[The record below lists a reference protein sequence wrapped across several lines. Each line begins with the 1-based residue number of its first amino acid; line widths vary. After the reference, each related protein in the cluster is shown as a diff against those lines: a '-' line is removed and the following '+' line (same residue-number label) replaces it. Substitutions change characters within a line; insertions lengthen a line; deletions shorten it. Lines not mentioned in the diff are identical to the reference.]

1 MNGKL
6 AKSRNLI
13 ADSKIYS
20 RLIIAGVLALFLSIL
35 IRTAWVS
42 DDAFITLRTIDNFV
56 NGLGLTWN
64 PPYRVQAFTHP
75 LWLFV
80 LSGFYYFTREPFYTT
95 LFVSIALSF
104 SAVLLMA
111 AKIRLG
117 GFQTILAL
125 LILCCSKAFT
135 DFATSGLEN
144 PLVYLLTVLF
154 IIEYRSPHFTFRGL
168 LVQALLTSLILITRQ
183 DLGLIFLPA
192 LLYTALRYKK
202 WVGIFAIV
210 SGLFPWILWLGFSLF
225 YFGFPV
231 PNTAYAKLQT
241 GIPEA
246 EILGQGLLYF
256 LNSLQTD
263 PITLISIVAIIIFL
277 FRSRKKRW
285 MVIAGSVL
293 LYLLYVLQIGGDF
306 MSGRFFAAPL
316 LIVVLGLNSIPLD
329 RILPL
334 RISLITLIGGV
345 GIFSPYSPVLSGKS
359 YRQKEPIQNLM
370 DSSGIVDERG
380 FYYDATGLLTRTR
393 NNRGVH
399 HIDADRGKLA
409 KDVRQKININGA
421 VGMLGYYAGP
431 GVYVIDYYGLGDP
444 VLSRLPVVERDSQ
457 FLSFYRNLFKA
468 ESPYSWRVGHFRRA
482 IPNGYV
488 STLLTGEN
496 QFESQALQEAW
507 DILNPILTDPLFSER
522 RLNALRNIVFEKKF
536 QLLPSGERTKWQEP
550 PYAEILA
557 QDSLCVSTLYLTAN
571 QDFVAGDLYNAYR
584 KLKRIAEISP
594 YFVSANR
601 KDFASAWYGIA
612 IRFSEQKRFSLSL
625 ECALKA
631 EELGI
636 PIPKQTRAELIE
648 NVEMEKL
655 FHPDRTKPI
664 Q

>member
-1 MNGKL
+1 MNEKL
-6 AKSRNLI
+6 TKSRNII

-20 RLIIAGVLALFLSIL
+20 RLILAGVLALFLSIL

-56 NGLGLTWN
+56 NGFGLTWN

-80 LSGFYYFTREPFYTT
+80 LSAFYYFTREPFYTT
-95 LFVSIALSF
+95 LFVSITLSF
-104 SAVLLMA
+104 SAVVLMA
-111 AKIRLG
+111 TKIRLG
-117 GFQTILAL
+117 GFQTILSL

-154 IIEYRSPHFTFRGL
+154 VLEYRSQYFTFRGL
-168 LVQALLTSLILITRQ
+168 LVQALLTSLILTTRQ

-192 LLYTALRYKK
+192 LLYSAIRYKK
-202 WVGIFAIV
+202 WIGIFALI
-210 SGLFPWILWLGFSLF
+210 SGLVPWVAWIIFSIF

-231 PNTAYAKLQT
+231 PNTAYAKLLT

-256 LNSLQTD
+256 LNSLRTD
-263 PITLISIVAIIIFL
+263 PITLISILVLIVFI
-277 FRSRKKRW
+277 FRSQKKRW
-285 MVIAGSVL
+285 MVLAGSVI

-316 LIVVLGLNSIPLD
+316 LVLVLGLNSIPLN
-329 RILPL
+329 RILTV
-334 RISLITLIGGV
+334 RISLITLIGAAGV
-345 GIFSPYSPVLSGKS
+345 FSPYSPVLSGKS

-380 FYYDATGLLTRTR
+380 FYYDATGLLTRNR
-393 NNRGVH
+393 NNRQVK

-409 KDVRQKININGA
+409 KDVKQKININGA

-431 GVYVIDYYGLGDP
+431 GVYVVDYYGLGDP
-444 VLSRLPVVERDSQ
+444 ILSRLPVVERDSQ
-457 FLSFYRNLFKA
+457 FLGFYRNLFKQ

-482 IPNGYV
+482 IPQGYV
-488 STLLTGEN
+488 STLLTGVN
-496 QFESQALQEAW
+496 QFESQTLQEAW
-507 DILNPILTDPLFSER
+507 DILNPVLRDPLFSEK
-522 RLNALRNIVFEKKF
+522 RLNALSKIIFEKKF
-536 QLLPSGERTKWQEP
+536 QLIPSGERTKWQEL

-571 QDFVAGDLYNAYR
+571 QDFVTGDLYNAYR
-584 KLKRIAEISP
+584 KLKRISEISP

-612 IRFSEQKRFSLSL
+612 IRFSEQKRYTLSL

-636 PIPKQTRAELIE
+636 PIPEQTRAELEE
-648 NVEMEKL
+648 NVELEKL